1 MAYDRQKLFNQAVEV
16 IPTENLFFIE
26 DIVAWL
32 PCDKTTFYRFFP
44 VDLPESIE
52 DFSEEQKDYLV
63 ENPNGEQCNGYNY
76 LKAMLEENKIKTKS
90 SIRAKLY
97 KGSKAPELIALYKLI
112 CTDEE
117 RRSLSMQSID
127 HTTKGEKMITNVVNL
142 GPGTKPEEN

>member
-1 MAYDRQKLFNQAVEV
+1 MQYDRQSLFNQAVEV

-32 PCDKTTFYRFFP
+32 PCDKTTFYRYFS
-44 VDLPESIE
+44 VNLPENIE
-52 DFSEEQKDYLV
+52 DYSEEEKEQLV
-63 ENPNGEQCNGYNY
+63 ESPTGEKCNGYNY
-76 LKAMLEENKIKTKS
+76 LKGMLDENKIKTKS

-97 KGSKAPELIALYKLI
+97 KGNKAPELIALYKLI

-127 HTTKGEKMITNVVNL
+127 HTTKGNEIAPTVINL
-142 GPGTKPEEN
+142 GPGVKPEGE